1 MSSLFTPSLHRQRH
15 DFVVDFVRRNNP
27 HKVVDLG
34 CADCSLL
41 QKLRFHRQ
49 IELLVGVDLNGAKL
63 RKKMHG
69 LAPLSTNY
77 LQPTCNQLCVQLYQ
91 GSVTQKDARLRG
103 FDLVTSI
110 ELIEHL
116 SLDDLDRFS
125 EVVFGYMAP
134 QTVII
139 STPNSEFNRLFPEMS
154 GFRHSD
160 HKFEWTRVEF
170 QSWSLNV
177 CSEFGYAAEFT
188 GVGQAPPGQEESIGF
203 CTQIGVFHRLTVDRG
218 GLTLGDDAGH
228 NFPYMLLYSVT
239 YPSLRDQNILRKTL
253 VSEMLYW
260 AEKMK
265 KEWLEKLTEKH
276 EEENPVEKNKRGGGE
291 EYGEIFW
298 TNGHEL
304 QCQTLHRHVS
314 VPLHLLWNC
323 CPKLRELSGSLGN
336 LSQLVID
343 DPQIQMN
350 RSRSA
355 VIICSLE
362 HDLEDEDS
370 NDWMDSGYVE
380 SSHVEEENWET
391 DF

>member
-1 MSSLFTPSLHRQRH
+1 MSPLFTPSLHGQRH

-27 HKVVDLG
+27 KKVVDLG
-34 CADCSLL
+34 CAECNLL
-41 QKLRFHRQ
+41 QKLRFHSQ
-49 IELLVGVDLNGAKL
+49 IELLVGVDINGAKL

-69 LAPLSTNY
+69 LAPISTNY
-77 LQPTCNQLCVQLYQ
+77 LQPTYDQLCVQLYQ

-116 SLDDLDRFS
+116 PLDDLDRFS

-139 STPNSEFNRLFPEMS
+139 STPNSEFNRLFPGMS

-160 HKFEWTRVEF
+160 HKFEWTRVAF

-177 CSEFGYAAEFT
+177 CSEFGYEAEFT
-188 GVGQAPPGQEESIGF
+188 GVGQAPPGQEEGIGF
-203 CTQIGVFHRLTVDRG
+203 CTQIGVFRRRG
-218 GLTLGDDAGH
+218 GLMLGDNAEDH
-228 NFPYMLLYSVT
+228 FSYTLLYSVT

-253 VSEMLYW
+253 VSELLYW

-265 KEWLEKLTEKH
+265 NKWLDKLT
-276 EEENPVEKNKRGGGE
+276 EENPVEKDKPGGE

-298 TNGHEL
+298 TNGHES
-304 QCQTLHRHVS
+304 QCHTLHRYVS

-336 LSQLVID
+336 LSQLIID

-362 HDLEDEDS
+362 HDLEDEDP
-370 NDWMDSGYVE
+370 NHLTDSGYAE
-380 SSHVEEENWET
+380 SSHVEEEN
-391 DF
+391 